1 VLPVLRAQ
9 EVDTVVSSQDLE
21 VDSSPEVGALQ
32 EMALLVALDPGR
44 IAPLV
49 VSDAV
54 AAEATEPCRML
65 GLARENTSRKRH
77 ISMLD
82 MAATSD
88 APEGT
93 SLASSQVV
101 AFLVCSC

>member
-32 EMALLVALDPGR
+32 EMALLVALDPER
-44 IAPLV
+44 TAPLV

-54 AAEATEPCRML
+54 AAQAMEACRML
-65 GLARENTSRKRH
+65 VPARENTSRKRRTRTSDTAA
-77 ISMLD
+77 ISM
-82 MAATSD
+82 
-88 APEGT
+88 
-93 SLASSQVV
+93 
-101 AFLVCSC
+101 